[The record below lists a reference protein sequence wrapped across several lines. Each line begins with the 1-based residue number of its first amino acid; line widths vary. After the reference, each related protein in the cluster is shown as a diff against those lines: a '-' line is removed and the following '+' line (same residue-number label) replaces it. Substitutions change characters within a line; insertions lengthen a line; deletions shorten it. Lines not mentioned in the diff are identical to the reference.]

1 MILIEVKRLA
11 QSHRAV
17 PHPLS
22 INYSTLSLKRLPNS
36 IVFFIC
42 IPENLVPILWSSL
55 SLSLQEY

>member
-1 MILIEVKRLA
+1 MLREVKRLA

-17 PHPLS
+17 SHPLA
-22 INYSTLSLKRLPNS
+22 INHSTLSLEHLPKS

-55 SLSLQEY
+55 SLSLQEN